1 MSKSIKLV
9 FHIGRPKTGTS
20 FLQKNAKKVQGIHFF
35 GKFYSNSQKTK
46 LDSKLVEIHNELF
59 SSYRAEAL
67 NAFPNPS
74 RNSYRLINDYADIV
88 SKRIINSPDK
98 SIFLIS
104 DECIGDY
111 SNFIGEWNT
120 FLIACIGDIVE
131 KKLEEDFSLKK
142 VLSISLRS
150 QLSIIPSHYGYTP
163 TIRGN
168 FKNWLRN
175 GISNPC
181 SGYFGGLFYSSSLK
195 VIHSVLSE
203 SWQIKLT
210 PYEILG
216 IDNDPE
222 RYFREVFSIG
232 MNFDLSNC
240 DFFTKIN
247 KNSKEQDGKKAVI
260 NRKFNF
266 VTNYGFRSSIQN
278 ENAAYIRKRSGF
290 MFAYLYFSFKFFI
303 SKSIYYFGRLI
314 DKLYAY
320 FKKQS
325 FIQLSN
331 EEKIL
336 ILETYKKDNEEL
348 GKFINLS
355 DLKRYKY
362 L

>member
-20 FLQKNAKKVQGIHFF
+20 FLQKNAKKVEEIYFF
-35 GKFYSNSQKTK
+35 GKFYSNSQKSK
-46 LDSKLVEIHNELF
+46 LDSKLVEIHNEIF
-59 SSYRAEAL
+59 SSFRAEAL
-67 NAFPNPS
+67 NAFSNPS

-88 SKRIINSPDK
+88 SKKINDSSDK

-120 FLIACIGDIVE
+120 FLIACIGDMVE
-131 KKLEEDFSLKK
+131 KKLGEDFSLKK

-163 TIRGN
+163 SIRGN
-168 FKNWLRN
+168 FQDWLRN
-175 GISNPC
+175 GLSNPYN
-181 SGYFGGLFYSSSLK
+181 GYFGGLFYSSSLK
-195 VIHSVLSE
+195 VIHSVFKE
-203 SWQIKLT
+203 SWHIKLT

-222 RYFREVFSIG
+222 RYFREVFNIG
-232 MNFDLSNC
+232 GDYDLSNC

-247 KNSKEQDGKKAVI
+247 RNSKEKDGKKAVI

-266 VTNYGFRSSIQN
+266 VTKYGFRRSIQN
-278 ENAAYIRKRSGF
+278 ENAAFIRKRNGYFFS
-290 MFAYLYFSFKFFI
+290 YLYFSFKFFI
-303 SKSIYYFGRLI
+303 SKSIYYFGRVI
-314 DKLYAY
+314 DKLYAF

-325 FIQLSN
+325 FIQLTK

-336 ILETYKKDNEEL
+336 IMETYRKDNKEL
-348 GKFINLS
+348 EKFINLI
-355 DLKRYKY
+355 DLKRYNY